1 MSSAFQ
7 FAPVHQNADEQRGET
22 PLKRSR
28 SQVAACS
35 RHLLV
40 DLQFVTDT
48 ELLTQYSIPGHAAN
62 VDVVASGFEIRD
74 RARAVFVGLQA
85 MQVAHRISGDLARNS
100 MDLNDGLEMDNVRSQ
115 KRYLSEVVLLAPL
128 RAPVV
133 PQSATLL
140 NLSRLM
146 IRLEAL

>member
-1 MSSAFQ
+1 MQ
-7 FAPVHQNADEQRGET
+7 WHQVRT
-22 PLKRSR
+22 
-28 SQVAACS
+28 
-35 RHLLV
+35 
-40 DLQFVTDT
+40 
-48 ELLTQYSIPGHAAN
+48 
-62 VDVVASGFEIRD
+62 
-74 RARAVFVGLQA
+74 VFVGLQA

-115 KRYLSEVVLLAPL
+115 KRYLSEVLPLAPL

-140 NLSRLM
+140 LTLSRLT